1 MDASSISD
9 DEIFEAITEAKR
21 IMGDRCWAKLTF
33 KASDIEKF
41 KIFNDIKDQHDMEAD
56 GDVIRIEW
64 EEINYAGYDMMHSF
78 SDAGLTCILE
88 HGRGDNYG
96 CGYIFVFGG
105 YKFEIAITDDGEF
118 FVPVDDEGVPDK
130 NRIIYVKHAIRLKKL
145 IQAYFEDR
153 HVDYAAEMAKAKF
166 YGDPFINRNTT

>member
-1 MDASSISD
+1 MDESSISS

-33 KASDIEKF
+33 KASDIKKF
-41 KIFNDIKDQHDMEAD
+41 DIIKDELNNMETD

-96 CGYIFVFGG
+96 CGYILVFGG

-118 FVPVDDEGVPDK
+118 FVPLDNEGVP
-130 NRIIYVKHAIRLKKL
+130 NESRIIYVKYAIRLKKL

-166 YGDPFINRNTT
+166 YGDPFINRRLCD